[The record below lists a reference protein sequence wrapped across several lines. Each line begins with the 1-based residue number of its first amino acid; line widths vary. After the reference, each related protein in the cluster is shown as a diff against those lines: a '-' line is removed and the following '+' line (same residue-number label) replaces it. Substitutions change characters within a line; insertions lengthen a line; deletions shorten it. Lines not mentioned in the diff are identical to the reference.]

1 MLLDYDGTG
10 PREARLSV
18 LTLMLYEQE
27 FDGADMLADVLGRQ
41 DVSGG
46 GADADDG
53 TVDFSGVRW
62 GALARALW
70 AALKTADDSVP
81 PFSEWA
87 ASVDG
92 IDLPA
97 VNAALGPEMVRK
109 FFRPRSAEA

>member
-1 MLLDYDGTG
+1 MLIDYDGTG

-27 FDGADMLADVLGRQ
+27 FGGADMLADVLGRQ

-46 GADADDG
+46 GADDG

-70 AALKTADDSVP
+70 AALKTADDDVP
-81 PFSEWA
+81 PFAEWA
-87 ASVDG
+87 ASVEDG
-92 IDLPA
+92 LDLPA
-97 VNAALGPEMVRK
+97 VNAALGPEMIRK
-109 FFRPRSAEA
+109 FFRPRSARA